1 MGGAAARPF
10 GRICKG
16 RGLAIRAIRP
26 EPSGNRPKT
35 KGASISMT
43 KLWGGRFTKKT
54 DQLVEEYTA
63 SITFDKELA
72 EEDIQGSL
80 AHVTMLGKCGIL
92 SADDVEKIKEGLM
105 RVRNRIQRGEQEFS
119 ISDEDIHMN
128 IEKSLIDE
136 IGPVG
141 GKLHTG
147 RSRNDQ
153 VATDMHLYL
162 RKRVVEF
169 VDLLAKL
176 QDALISQAKANLD
189 TIVPGYTHL
198 QRAQPILFA
207 HHLMAYVSMFG
218 RDIERLQDS
227 YKRIDTLPLGAGAL
241 AGTTFAIDRQYT
253 AKLLNFGRVYENS
266 LDAVSDRDFIV
277 EFLAN
282 ASLIMAHLSRL
293 SEELVLWSS
302 TEFQFIELD
311 DAFCTGSSIMPQKKN
326 PDVPE
331 LVRGKT
337 GRVYGNLV
345 GLLTVLK
352 SLPLAYNK
360 DMQEDKEGMFDTVK
374 TLQGALQLFAPMIAT
389 MKVRK
394 EQMRRA
400 VDNDFSN
407 ATDIADFLVG
417 KGLPFRQAH
426 EVIGKTVLYCIQ
438 NGKFLLDLTLD
449 EFKQFSSL
457 FDDRIYEVLQ
467 PHNVVNAR
475 NVYGGT
481 ATAQVE
487 AAIGRAAAELERV
500 NAWTAEYAEKCK

>member
-1 MGGAAARPF
+1 V
-10 GRICKG
+10 
-16 RGLAIRAIRP
+16 
-26 EPSGNRPKT
+26 S
-35 KGASISMT
+35 
-43 KLWGGRFTKKT
+43 KLWGGRFTKQT

-92 SADDVEKIKEGLM
+92 PADDVEKIKGGLLEVQGM
-105 RVRNRIQRGEQEFS
+105 IRRGELAYT
-119 ISDEDIHMN
+119 IGNEDIHMN
-128 IEKSLIDE
+128 IEKALIDL

-169 VDLLAKL
+169 VGMLVKL
-176 QDALISQAKANLD
+176 QEALLEQAKQNLT
-189 TIVPGYTHL
+189 TIFPGYTHL
-198 QRAQPILFA
+198 QRAQPVLFA
-207 HHLMAYVSMFG
+207 HHVMAYVSMFA
-218 RDIERLQDS
+218 RDVERLQDS

-241 AGTTFAIDRQYT
+241 AGTTFPIDRHFVAEQ
-253 AKLLNFGRVYENS
+253 LGFERVYENS

-277 EFLAN
+277 EFLSA
-282 ASLIMAHLSRL
+282 AALIMTHLSRFC
-293 SEELVLWSS
+293 EEMVLWSS
-302 TEFQFIELD
+302 TEFAFIELD

-337 GRVYGNLV
+337 GRVYGNLI

-352 SLPLAYNK
+352 ALPLAYNK
-360 DMQEDKEGMFDTVK
+360 DMQEDKEGMFDTVR
-374 TLQGALQLFAPMIAT
+374 TLQGALQLFAPMVAT
-389 MKVRK
+389 MKVNKDR
-394 EQMRRA
+394 MRQA
-400 VDNDFSN
+400 VNQDFSN

-438 NGKFLLDLTLD
+438 NKKYLLDLSLD

-457 FDDRIYEVLQ
+457 FDNSIYAVLQ
-467 PHNVVNAR
+467 PEQVVDAR

-481 ATAQVE
+481 ASNQVA
-487 AAIGRAAAELERV
+487 AAITRAEQQLHD
-500 NAWTAEYAEKCK
+500 NKAWFDTYLAKQ

>member
-1 MGGAAARPF
+1 M
-10 GRICKG
+10 
-16 RGLAIRAIRP
+16 
-26 EPSGNRPKT
+26 S
-35 KGASISMT
+35 

-63 SITFDKELA
+63 SIMFDKELA
-72 EEDIQGSL
+72 EEDVQGSL
-80 AHVTMLGKCGIL
+80 AHVTMLGKQGIL
-92 SADDVEKIKEGLM
+92 PLDDVEKIKDGLH
-105 RVRNRIQRGEQEFS
+105 RVMNRIRRGELEFS
-119 ISDEDIHMN
+119 VSDEDIHMN
-128 IEKSLIDE
+128 IEKALIEDV
-136 IGPVG
+136 GPVG

-169 VDLLAKL
+169 VGLLSKL
-176 QDALISQAKANLD
+176 QESLLTQAKANLD

-218 RDIERLQDS
+218 RDAERLQDS
-227 YKRIDTLPLGAGAL
+227 YKRINMLPLGAGAL
-241 AGTTFAIDRQYT
+241 AGTTFPIDRHYVASQ
-253 AKLLNFGRVYENS
+253 LGFDRVYENS

-277 EFLAN
+277 EFLSN
-282 ASLIMAHLSRL
+282 ASMIMMHLSRFC
-293 SEELVLWSS
+293 EELVLWSS
-302 TEFQFIELD
+302 TEFQFVELD

-326 PDVPE
+326 PDVAE

-345 GLLTVLK
+345 GMLTVLK

-360 DMQEDKEGMFDTVK
+360 DMQEDKEGMFDTVR

-389 MKVRK
+389 MKVNKDR
-394 EQMRRA
+394 MRQA
-400 VDNDFSN
+400 VNQDFSN
-407 ATDIADFLVG
+407 ATDIADFLVN

-438 NGKFLLDLTLD
+438 NKKYLLDLTLE
-449 EFKQFSSL
+449 EFTQFSQL
-457 FDDRIYEVLQ
+457 FDESIYKVLQ
-467 PHNVVNAR
+467 PEQVVNAR

-481 ATAQVE
+481 ASNQVAE
-487 AAIGRAAAELERV
+487 AIERAEHEGQKTQ
-500 NAWTAEYAEKCK
+500 AWVDEYMDKNK

>member
-1 MGGAAARPF
+1 MD
-10 GRICKG
+10 
-16 RGLAIRAIRP
+16 L
-26 EPSGNRPKT
+26 S
-35 KGASISMT
+35 
-43 KLWGGRFTKKT
+43 KLWGGRFTKGT
-54 DQLVEEYTA
+54 DKLVEEYTA
-63 SITFDKELA
+63 SIGFDKALA
-72 EEDIQGSL
+72 EEDVQGSL
-80 AHVTMLGKCGIL
+80 AHVAMLGKCGIIPQEDAETIRAGL
-92 SADDVEKIKEGLM
+92 LKVLEKVKA
-105 RVRNRIQRGEQEFS
+105 GEVDFS
-119 ISDEDIHMN
+119 VSDEDIHMN
-128 IEKSLIDE
+128 IEKHLIAE
-136 IGPVG
+136 VGPVG

-162 RKRVVEF
+162 RERVVQLTG
-169 VDLLAKL
+169 LLHAL
-176 QDALISQAKANLD
+176 QEALIGQAKDNVD

-207 HHLMAYVSMFG
+207 HHLMAYVSMFR
-218 RDIERLQDS
+218 RDAERLMDS
-227 YKRIDTLPLGAGAL
+227 YKRINVLPLGAGAL
-241 AGTTFAIDRQYT
+241 AGTTFPIDRHFV
-253 AKLLNFGRVYENS
+253 AKQLGFEGVYENS

-282 ASLIMAHLSRL
+282 ASLIMTHLSRL

-302 TEFQFIELD
+302 TEFGFVELD

-337 GRVYGNLV
+337 GRVYGNLM

-360 DMQEDKEGMFDTVK
+360 DMQEDKEGMFDTVT
-374 TLQGALQLFAPMIAT
+374 TLTGALQLFAPMIAT
-389 MKVRK
+389 MKVNKGR
-394 EQMRRA
+394 MREA
-400 VDNDFSN
+400 VNTDFSN

-438 NGKFLLDLTLD
+438 EGKYLLDLTLD
-449 EFKQFSSL
+449 EFRTFSPL
-457 FDDRIYEVLQ
+457 FDETIYTVLQ
-467 PHNVVNAR
+467 PETVVNAR

-481 ATAQVE
+481 ATAQVT
-487 AAIGRAAAELERV
+487 AAIARAEEMLAEARLWVAERSK
-500 NAWTAEYAEKCK
+500 AGTPE

>member
-1 MGGAAARPF
+1 M
-10 GRICKG
+10 
-16 RGLAIRAIRP
+16 
-26 EPSGNRPKT
+26 S
-35 KGASISMT
+35 
-43 KLWGGRFTKKT
+43 KLWGGRFTKQT
-54 DQLVEEYTA
+54 NHLVEEYTA
-63 SITFDKELA
+63 SIGFDKQLA

-92 SADDVEKIKEGLM
+92 PAEDVETIKEGLNK
-105 RVRNRIQRGEQEFS
+105 VLERIREGSIEFS
-119 ISDEDIHMN
+119 VSDEDIHMN
-128 IEKSLIDE
+128 IEKNLIDT

-162 RKRVVEF
+162 RNRVISITGMLYE
-169 VDLLAKL
+169 L
-176 QDALISQAKANLD
+176 QLALIGQAKDNLE

-207 HHLMAYVSMFG
+207 HHLMAYVSMFQ
-218 RDIERLQDS
+218 RDIDRLIDS
-227 YKRIDTLPLGAGAL
+227 YKRINVLPLGAGAL
-241 AGTTFAIDRQYT
+241 AGTTFPIDRHYVAEQ
-253 AKLLNFGRVYENS
+253 LQFEGVYENS
-266 LDAVSDRDFIV
+266 LDAVSDRDFII
-277 EFLAN
+277 EFLSD
-282 ASLIMAHLSRL
+282 ASMIMMHLSRL

-302 TEFQFIELD
+302 TEFNFVELD

-337 GRVYGNLV
+337 GRVYGNLM

-360 DMQEDKEGMFDTVK
+360 DMQEDKEGMFDTVA
-374 TLQGALQLFAPMIAT
+374 TLEGALQLFAPMIAT
-389 MKVRK
+389 MTVNKAR
-394 EQMRRA
+394 MREA
-400 VDNDFSN
+400 VNTDFSN

-438 NGKFLLDLTLD
+438 QNKFLLDLTMD
-449 EFKQFSSL
+449 EFKQFSPL
-457 FDDRIYEVLQ
+457 FDDTIYEVLQ
-467 PHNVVNAR
+467 PEAVVNAR
-475 NVYGGT
+475 NVYGGP
-481 ATAQVE
+481 ATVQVK
-487 AAIGRAAAELERV
+487 AAIERAEERLKMAEQWIQEHVTLI
-500 NAWTAEYAEKCK
+500 K

>member
-1 MGGAAARPF
+1 VNQ
-10 GRICKG
+10 
-16 RGLAIRAIRP
+16 L
-26 EPSGNRPKT
+26 S
-35 KGASISMT
+35 
-43 KLWGGRFTKKT
+43 KLWGGRFTKQTNK
-54 DQLVEEYTA
+54 LVEEYTA
-63 SITFDKELA
+63 SIGFDQKLA

-80 AHVTMLGKCGIL
+80 AHVTMLGKCGIVPQE
-92 SADDVEKIKEGLM
+92 DVETIKKGLLDVLEKI
-105 RVRNRIQRGEQEFS
+105 RSGEIEYS

-128 IEKSLIDE
+128 IEKNLIE
-136 IGPVG
+136 QIGPVG

-169 VDLLAKL
+169 VELLRSL
-176 QDALISQAKANLD
+176 QEALIGQAKANTD

-207 HHLMAYVSMFG
+207 HHLMAYVAMFG

-227 YKRIDTLPLGAGAL
+227 YKRINVLPLGAGAL
-241 AGTTFAIDRQYT
+241 AGTTFPIDRHFVAEQLHFD
-253 AKLLNFGRVYENS
+253 AVYENS
-266 LDAVSDRDFIV
+266 LDAVSDRDFIL
-277 EFLAN
+277 EFLSN
-282 ASLIMAHLSRL
+282 ASAIMMHLSRL

-302 TEFQFIELD
+302 TEFRFVELD

-326 PDVPE
+326 PDVAE

-337 GRVYGNLV
+337 GRVYGNLF

-360 DMQEDKEGMFDTVK
+360 DMQEDKEGMFDTVA

-389 MKVRK
+389 MKVNTGR
-394 EQMRRA
+394 MREA
-400 VDNDFSN
+400 VNQDFSN

-438 NGKFLLDLTLD
+438 NGKFLLDLTLE
-449 EFKQFSSL
+449 EFRQFSEL
-457 FDDRIYEVLQ
+457 FDDSIYEVLQ
-467 PHNVVNAR
+467 PETVVNAR

-481 ATAQVE
+481 ATTQVE
-487 AAIGRAAAELERV
+487 AAIARAETRLAE
-500 NAWTAEYAEKCK
+500 TASWVQAFEAKVSR

>member
-1 MGGAAARPF
+1 M
-10 GRICKG
+10 
-16 RGLAIRAIRP
+16 
-26 EPSGNRPKT
+26 S
-35 KGASISMT
+35 

-63 SITFDKELA
+63 SILFDKELA

-92 SADDVEKIKEGLM
+92 PAEDVEKIQDGLHQVAQM
-105 RVRNRIQRGEQEFS
+105 IRRGEVEFS
-119 ISDEDIHMN
+119 VSDEDIHMN
-128 IEKSLIDE
+128 IEKTLIDQ

-162 RKRVVEF
+162 RKRVVEL
-169 VDLLAKL
+169 VGMLVKL
-176 QDALISQAKANLD
+176 QEALIGQAKANLH

-218 RDIERLQDS
+218 RDIERLRDS
-227 YKRIDTLPLGAGAL
+227 YKRVDMLPLGAGAL
-241 AGTTFAIDRQYT
+241 AGTTFPIDRHFVAEQ
-253 AKLLNFGRVYENS
+253 LGFGRVYENS

-282 ASLIMAHLSRL
+282 ASLIMTHLSRL
-293 SEELVLWSS
+293 CEEIVLWSS
-302 TEFQFIELD
+302 TEFQFVELD
-311 DAFCTGSSIMPQKKN
+311 DAFTTGSSIMPQKKN
-326 PDVPE
+326 PDVAE

-345 GLLTVLK
+345 GMLTVLK
-352 SLPLAYNK
+352 ALPLAYNK
-360 DMQEDKEGMFDTVK
+360 DMQEDKEGMFDTVR

-389 MKVRK
+389 MKVNRDR
-394 EQMRRA
+394 MRQA
-400 VDNDFSN
+400 VNQDFSN
-407 ATDIADFLVG
+407 ATDIADYLAS
-417 KGLPFRQAH
+417 KGMPFRQAH

-438 NGKFLLDLTLD
+438 QQKYLLDLTLP
-449 EFKQFSSL
+449 EFLQFSDL
-457 FDDRIYEVLQ
+457 FDENIYEVLQ
-467 PHNVVNAR
+467 PERVVDAR

-481 ATAQVE
+481 ATTQVSD
-487 AAIGRAAAELERV
+487 AIGRAEEALAENAAWLEQ
-500 NAWTAEYAEKCK
+500 YLEKSK

>member
-1 MGGAAARPF
+1 M
-10 GRICKG
+10 
-16 RGLAIRAIRP
+16 
-26 EPSGNRPKT
+26 S
-35 KGASISMT
+35 

-80 AHVTMLGKCGIL
+80 AHVAMLGHCGIL
-92 SADDVEKIKEGLM
+92 PAEDVEKIKDGLLK
-105 RVRNRIQRGEQEFS
+105 VLQRIRRGEHEFLVA
-119 ISDEDIHMN
+119 DEDIHMSVEKAL
-128 IEKSLIDE
+128 IEE

-169 VDLLAKL
+169 VDLLRKL
-176 QDALISQAKANLD
+176 QAALIGQAKANLD
-189 TIVPGYTHL
+189 TILPGYTHL

-207 HHLMAYVSMFG
+207 HHLMAYVAMFA

-227 YKRIDTLPLGAGAL
+227 YKRINVLPLGAGAL
-241 AGTTFAIDRQYT
+241 AGTTFPIDRHFVAQQ
-253 AKLLNFGRVYENS
+253 LGFDGVYENS

-293 SEELVLWSS
+293 SEELILWSS

-337 GRVYGNLV
+337 GRVYGNLI

-374 TLQGALQLFAPMIAT
+374 TLQGALQLFAPMIET

-394 EQMRRA
+394 DRMRRA
-400 VDNDFSN
+400 VDQDFSN
-407 ATDIADFLVG
+407 ATDIADFLAS

-449 EFKQFSSL
+449 EFKQFSPL
-457 FDDRIYEVLQ
+457 FDDTIYQVLQ
-467 PHNVVNAR
+467 PENVVNAR

-481 ATAQVE
+481 ATEQVA
-487 AAIGRAAAELERV
+487 AAIGRAEAELAR
-500 NAWTAEYAEKCK
+500 TASWVEEYEAKNR

>member
-1 MGGAAARPF
+1 M
-10 GRICKG
+10 
-16 RGLAIRAIRP
+16 
-26 EPSGNRPKT
+26 S
-35 KGASISMT
+35 

-63 SITFDKELA
+63 SILFDKELA
-72 EEDIQGSL
+72 EEDVQGSL
-80 AHVTMLGKCGIL
+80 AHVTMLGKQGIL
-92 SADDVEKIKEGLM
+92 PAEDVETIKGGLQ
-105 RVRNRIQRGEQEFS
+105 RVLERIRKGELEFS
-119 ISDEDIHMN
+119 VSDEDIHMN
-128 IEKSLIDE
+128 IEKALIDD

-169 VDLLAKL
+169 VGLLQKL
-176 QDALISQAKANLD
+176 QEALIGQAKANLD

-218 RDIERLQDS
+218 RDLERLQDS
-227 YKRIDTLPLGAGAL
+227 YKRINVLPLGAGAL
-241 AGTTFAIDRQYT
+241 AGTTFPIDRHFVAEQ
-253 AKLLNFGRVYENS
+253 LGFDRVYENS

-282 ASLIMAHLSRL
+282 ASLIMTHLSRL
-293 SEELVLWSS
+293 SEELILWSS
-302 TEFQFIELD
+302 TEFRFVELD

-360 DMQEDKEGMFDTVK
+360 DMQEDKEGMFDTVR

-389 MKVRK
+389 MKVNK
-394 EQMRRA
+394 EQMRKA
-400 VDNDFSN
+400 VNQDFSN

-438 NGKFLLDLTLD
+438 QDKYLLDLTLD
-449 EFKQFSSL
+449 EFKQFSEL
-457 FDDRIYEVLQ
+457 FDDRIYAVLQ
-467 PHNVVNAR
+467 PEAVVDAR

-481 ATAQVE
+481 AKKQVSE
-487 AAIGRAAAELERV
+487 AIGRAESALASAASWVE
-500 NAWTAEYAEKCK
+500 EYAARN